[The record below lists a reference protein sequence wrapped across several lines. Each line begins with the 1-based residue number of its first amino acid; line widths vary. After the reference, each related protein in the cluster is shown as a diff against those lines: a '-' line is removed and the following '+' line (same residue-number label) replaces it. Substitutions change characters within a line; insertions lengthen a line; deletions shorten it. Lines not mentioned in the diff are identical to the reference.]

1 MLFRN
6 MISQYGASNVVV
18 NGERTGFQFQFE
30 LPDSPQM
37 SIALFEKIQ
46 VFLDDEMFE
55 KDAVS
60 ISVDGYNF
68 YLLSQLLDF
77 SEIRW
82 VYGKRAIVRVQKAGG
97 APTGCHKVRCVITF
111 RGAKEPAED
120 SQGCRML
127 TFV

>member
-6 MISQYGASNVVV
+6 MISQYGAKNVEAD
-18 NGERTGFQFQFE
+18 GKIIGFQFQFE

-55 KDAVS
+55 KDAIL
-60 ISVDGYNF
+60 ISVDGCKF
-68 YLLSQLLDF
+68 YPLRELLSFAD
-77 SEIRW
+77 IRW
-82 VYGKRAIVRVQKAGG
+82 VYGKQAIVRVLKEGG
-97 APTGCHKVRCVITF
+97 ASTGCHKVRCLMTY
-111 RGAKEPAED
+111 RGNSEPVED